1 MLKDSDPPAYMTGVR
16 GKDDLIRI
24 YRMDGILGR
33 KE

>member
-1 MLKDSDPPAYMTGVR
+1 LHITGAR